1 MGIEKIIGIALVSV
15 IMAVLLKG
23 YRPEISLAVSLTAMA
38 VMFLIISPYLKTAL
52 NSFINLSEQ
61 IGLNMKYMAIII
73 KVIGIAYIT
82 QIAVEICR
90 DAGENAL
97 GTKVEICGKI
107 VIIVMSMPVIY
118 ELFEVISEVISL
130 V

>member
-1 MGIEKIIGIALVSV
+1 MGMEKIIGIALVSV

-38 VMFLIISPYLKTAL
+38 VMFFMISPYLKTAL

-107 VIIVMSMPVIY
+107 VIIAMSMPVIY
-118 ELFEVISEVISL
+118 ELFEVISEVVSL

>member
-1 MGIEKIIGIALVSV
+1 MGMEKIIGIALVSV

-38 VMFLIISPYLKTAL
+38 VMFFMISPYLKTAL
-52 NSFINLSEQ
+52 GSFINLSEQ

-107 VIIVMSMPVIY
+107 VIIAMSMPVIY
-118 ELFEVISEVISL
+118 ELFEVISEVVSL

>member
-1 MGIEKIIGIALVSV
+1 MGMEKIIGIALVSI

-38 VMFLIISPYLKTAL
+38 VMFSIISPYLKTAL
-52 NSFINLSEQ
+52 GSFINLSEQ

-82 QIAVEICR
+82 QIAVEMCR

-107 VIIVMSMPVIY
+107 VIIAMSMPVIY
-118 ELFEVISEVISL
+118 ELFEVISEVVSL

>member
-15 IMAVLLKG
+15 MMAVLLKG

-38 VMFLIISPYLKTAL
+38 VMFAIISPYLKTAL

-82 QIAVEICR
+82 QIGVEICR

-118 ELFEVISEVISL
+118 ELFEVISEVVSL

>member
-1 MGIEKIIGIALVSV
+1 MGMEKIIGIALVSV
-15 IMAVLLKG
+15 ILSVLLKG

-38 VMFLIISPYLKTAL
+38 IMLAIISPYLKTAL

-82 QIAVEICR
+82 QIGVEICR

-107 VIIVMSMPVIY
+107 VSIVMSMPIIY
-118 ELFEVISEVISL
+118 ELFEVISEVVSL

>member
-118 ELFEVISEVISL
+118 ELFEVISEVVSL

>member
-1 MGIEKIIGIALVSV
+1 MGMEKIIGIALVSV

-38 VMFLIISPYLKTAL
+38 VMFSIISPYLKTAL
-52 NSFINLSEQ
+52 GSFINLSEQ

-82 QIAVEICR
+82 QIAVEMCR

-107 VIIVMSMPVIY
+107 VIIAMSMPVIY
-118 ELFEVISEVISL
+118 ELFEVISEVVSL

>member
-1 MGIEKIIGIALVSV
+1 MGMEKIIGIALVSV

-38 VMFLIISPYLKTAL
+38 VMFFMISPYLKTAL
-52 NSFINLSEQ
+52 GSFINLSEQ

-82 QIAVEICR
+82 QIAVEMCR

-107 VIIVMSMPVIY
+107 VIIAMSMPVIY
-118 ELFEVISEVISL
+118 ELFEVISEVVSL